1 MSYPDQHRFAMQV
14 AQLSRAWRSE
24 LDRRLVGLGLSQARW
39 LVLLHLARF
48 TEMPTQRELA
58 QSVGVEGPT
67 LARLLDGLEA
77 QGLVTR
83 VAVPEDRRA
92 KKIAL
97 QPKAIVTAYPVRGL
111 DIGATEMIYELLLE
125 QRDRGAG
132 VLFISEDLDALIK
145 YSDRILVLYRGR
157 VMGILNREEAK
168 LGRIGMMMMGT
179 TPEEVTRYEALSHF

>member
-67 LARLLDGLEA
+67 LARLLDSLEA

-97 QPKAIVTAYPVRGL
+97 QPKAQPLIEKIEAISTQLRQEVF
-111 DIGATEMIYELLLE
+111 
-125 QRDRGAG
+125 AG
-132 VLFISEDLDALIK
+132 IDEEDLRRCQQVHA
-145 YSDRILVLYRGR
+145 RVLGN
-157 VMGILNREEAK
+157 LLK
-168 LGRIGMMMMGT
+168 
-179 TPEEVTRYEALSHF
+179 

>member
-67 LARLLDGLEA
+67 LARLLDSLEA
-77 QGLVTR
+77 QELVTR
-83 VAVPEDRRA
+83 IAVPEDRRA

-97 QPKAIVTAYPVRGL
+97 QPKAQPLIEKIEAISTQLRQEVF
-111 DIGATEMIYELLLE
+111 
-125 QRDRGAG
+125 AG
-132 VLFISEDLDALIK
+132 IDEEDLRRCQQVHA
-145 YSDRILVLYRGR
+145 RVLGN
-157 VMGILNREEAK
+157 LLK
-168 LGRIGMMMMGT
+168 
-179 TPEEVTRYEALSHF
+179 

>member
-67 LARLLDGLEA
+67 LARLLDSLEA
-77 QGLVTR
+77 QELVTR

-97 QPKAIVTAYPVRGL
+97 QPKAQPLIEKIEA
-111 DIGATEMIYELLLE
+111 
-125 QRDRGAG
+125 
-132 VLFISEDLDALIK
+132 ISTQLRQEVFVGIDEEDLRRCQQVHA
-145 YSDRILVLYRGR
+145 RVLGN
-157 VMGILNREEAK
+157 LLK
-168 LGRIGMMMMGT
+168 
-179 TPEEVTRYEALSHF
+179 